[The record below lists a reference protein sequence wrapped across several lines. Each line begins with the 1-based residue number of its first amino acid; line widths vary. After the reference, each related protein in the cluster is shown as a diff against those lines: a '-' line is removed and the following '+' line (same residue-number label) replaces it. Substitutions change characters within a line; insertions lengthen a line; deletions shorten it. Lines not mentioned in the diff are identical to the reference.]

1 MTLEEKLENLSLA
14 VLEDATLQSEA
25 LIREYQEN
33 IEHSLKTHEE
43 ELTKR
48 NQEEYEYQYAKLERE
63 KNKAISQ
70 AMLESRMLITKKN
83 EELSKKLFDFV
94 TIKLLEYKKTKEY
107 ENYLLKLIDTA
118 INFSNG
124 HEMTLYIDPSDASLK
139 DFLEKKSKKT
149 ITISDENFLGGI
161 RAIMTEKNI
170 LIDESFSTKITE
182 EKERNNGGF
191 LLC

>member
-14 VLEDATLQSEA
+14 AIEDATLQSEA
-25 LIREYQEN
+25 LIRGYQEN
-33 IEHSLKTHEE
+33 IEHTLKTHEE

-83 EELSKKLFDFV
+83 EELSKRLFDLV
-94 TIKLLEYKKTKEY
+94 TFKLLEYKKTKEY

-139 DFLEKKSKKT
+139 DSLEKKSKKT

-161 RAIMTEKNI
+161 RAIITEKNI
-170 LIDESFSTKITE
+170 LIDESFSTKISE

>member
-14 VLEDATLQSEA
+14 VLKDATLQSEA